1 MSPNPNFRQRSR
13 MTDDTANVTKQ
24 PRRTALRQTTLTET
38 IYTEMRKRLRHGEIG
53 PDDRVLDY
61 EVANEFDCTRMPVR
75 QVLLRLV
82 SEGYLIGT
90 TRGFVVPTL
99 TSGDVRE
106 IFEVRRLLEPSA
118 AASTAAIL
126 DDRVDDVLKRAFQK
140 AVKAYE
146 KDDGDMMIEANVAF
160 RDAWLGAV
168 QNSRLRTTIRRF
180 ADHAQQVRLRTL
192 KDHATQKI
200 VVDGMHAMLEGFL
213 QRDPKQIKLATQNF
227 IASAEQRYFAMLD
240 GEE

>member
-1 MSPNPNFRQRSR
+1 
-13 MTDDTANVTKQ
+13 MTDDTANLTKQ

-38 IYTEMRKRLRHGEIG
+38 IYTEMRRRLRHGEIG
-53 PDDRVLDY
+53 PNDRVLDY
-61 EVANEFDCTRMPVR
+61 EVADEFDCTRMPVR

-82 SEGYLIGT
+82 SEGYLVGT

-126 DDRVDDVLKRAFQK
+126 DERVDDVLKRAFQK
-140 AVKAYE
+140 ARKAYE
-146 KDDGDMMIEANVAF
+146 KNDGDLMIEANIAF
-160 RDAWLGAV
+160 RDAWLDAV
-168 QNSRLRTTIRRF
+168 QNSRLRVTIRRF

-200 VVDGMHAMLEGFL
+200 VVDGMQAMLNGFL
-213 QRDPKQIKLATQNF
+213 ERDPKRIKSATQDF
-227 IASAEQRYFAMLD
+227 IASAEQRYFALLE